1 MWRRVISSQPAT
13 GILALQNHAERSGY
27 ALACSFS
34 SSAEFEAAVIRARR
48 DSGVYWGRRRR
59 RALAGY
65 LAAAIG
71 AVIIL
76 VLLF

>member
-1 MWRRVISSQPAT
+1 MWRRVISPQPAS
-13 GILALQNHAERSGY
+13 GILALEHHAERAGY
-27 ALACSFS
+27 AWACSFS

-48 DSGVYWGRRRR
+48 DAGVYGGRRRR

>member
-1 MWRRVISSQPAT
+1 MWRRLNSPQPAT
-13 GILALQNHAERSGY
+13 GILALQNHAERAGY
-27 ALACSFS
+27 AWACSFS

-48 DSGVYWGRRRR
+48 DAGAYGGKRRRR
-59 RALAGY
+59 VVAGY

-71 AVIIL
+71 ALILL